1 MPSAPDPQPPPVPPA
16 PDQRSPLAPPAPSQG
31 ASPAPPRRPTPRP
44 APLPSAEPL
53 AAAQEAERL
62 LTRAH
67 IQLRRGLPSEAEAA
81 ARALLV
87 LRPHY
92 APAHEL
98 LADVRLAQ
106 GDLPGGI
113 AALKDALAAE
123 PGRATAE
130 AKLARAALQASERAR
145 MQSMGMAYAAS
156 DASLMRLPGGA
167 KGGGLS
173 VAASLLIPGLGQY
186 VNGETAK
193 GIVLA
198 AVYFLALG
206 LLSLLPD
213 TQQML
218 HSVARLFAIVP
229 EGARRRADAPIG
241 GMTWLL
247 LVVIT
252 ADWLYA
258 VIDAALVSRRAAR
271 PAPSPK
277 DGWQV

>member
-1 MPSAPDPQPPPVPPA
+1 MPSAPDPLPPSV
-16 PDQRSPLAPPAPSQG
+16 
-31 ASPAPPRRPTPRP
+31 PPRRPVPRP
-44 APLPSAEPL
+44 ALPPTTERL
-53 AAAQEAERL
+53 AAEQEAERL
-62 LTRAH
+62 LTRAN

-81 ARALLV
+81 VRELLV
-87 LRPHY
+87 LRPNY

-106 GDLPGGI
+106 GDLPGAL
-113 AALKDALAAE
+113 AALKAALSAE

-186 VNGETAK
+186 VNGETVK

-198 AVYFLALG
+198 AVYFLGLG

-218 HSVARLFAIVP
+218 HAVARLFAVVP
-229 EGARRRADAPIG
+229 EGARWRADAPIG
-241 GMTWLL
+241 GVTWLL
-247 LVVIT
+247 LFIIT

-258 VIDAALVSRRAAR
+258 VVDAALVSRRAAR
-271 PAPSPK
+271 PGPSPK